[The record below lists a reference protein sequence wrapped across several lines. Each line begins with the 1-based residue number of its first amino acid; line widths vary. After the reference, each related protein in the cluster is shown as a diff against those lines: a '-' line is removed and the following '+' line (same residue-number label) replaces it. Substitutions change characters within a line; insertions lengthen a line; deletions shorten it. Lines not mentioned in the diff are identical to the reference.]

1 MSNNS
6 KPLSFVAAGV
16 AAVLLAFGAYALG
29 KSSSN
34 DGTTTAPAAAQL
46 PSQNGQVPQADQ
58 SGQVP
63 GQAGRTPPGF
73 GTDVTGA
80 AANKAKAAALA
91 KYDGTAERVM
101 KLGDGS
107 YVVHV
112 LTSSG
117 EYHVLVSKDF
127 KVTGAQQGGP
137 GRGGGTPGAGAPQ
150 TGGASTG
157 SAS

>member
-6 KPLSFVAAGV
+6 KPIPFVVAGV

-29 KSSSN
+29 KSNSN
-34 DGTTTAPAAAQL
+34 NNTASTPAAAQ
-46 PSQNGQVPQADQ
+46 VPGTTGN
-58 SGQVP
+58 GQVP
-63 GQAGRTPPGF
+63 GQNGQAPPGF

-80 AANKAKAAALA
+80 AASKAKAAALA
-91 KYDGTAERVM
+91 KYDGDVERVM
-101 KLGDGS
+101 KLDDGS

-127 KVTGAQQGGP
+127 EVTGAQQGGP
-137 GRGGGTPGAGAPQ
+137 GQGGGVPGTGAPQ

>member
-6 KPLSFVAAGV
+6 KPIPFLAAGV

-29 KSSSN
+29 KSNSN
-34 DGTTTAPAAAQL
+34 DSTTTAPAATQL
-46 PSQNGQVPQADQ
+46 PGTSNGQVPGQNGQVPSQNGQVPGQ
-58 SGQVP
+58 SGQ
-63 GQAGRTPPGF
+63 APPGF

-80 AANKAKAAALA
+80 AASKAKAAALA
-91 KYDGTAERVM
+91 KYDGTVERVM
-101 KLGDGS
+101 KLDDGS

-117 EYHVLVSKDF
+117 GEYHVLVSRDF

-137 GRGGGTPGAGAPQ
+137 GQGGGAP
-150 TGGASTG
+150 STG

>member
-1 MSNNS
+1 M
-6 KPLSFVAAGV
+6 VAGV
-16 AAVLLAFGAYALG
+16 AAVLIAFGAYALG
-29 KSSSN
+29 KSSSDN
-34 DGTTTAPAAAQL
+34 SNASTTAAAQV
-46 PSQNGQVPQADQ
+46 PTGNSQVPGQSGQNGQVPGAN
-58 SGQVP
+58 GQVP
-63 GQAGRTPPGF
+63 GQSGQAPPGF

-91 KYDGTAERVM
+91 KYDGSVERVM
-101 KLGDGS
+101 KLDDGS

-112 LTSSG
+112 LSSSG

-137 GRGGGTPGAGAPQ
+137 GQGGGTPGTGSPQ

-157 SAS
+157 AAS